1 MVMTMQEAREWM
13 RQLREVF
20 DVVRLLNAETIER
33 INNTEDFVGQ
43 RQEESAQCFAFWHKD
58 APCQNCVSIKAYRE
72 KGKRVKIEFFDSVLY
87 QVIAKYVEVDGAP
100 YVIEMINCLD
110 NDLMLDSEGRVR
122 LLRKLSGYDDELYT
136 DALTEVFNRRYFED
150 RIKKMKIFAGVVM
163 IDLDDFKCYNDMFGH
178 KAGDMVLKTVAQV
191 IQSCVRKSDILI
203 RYGGDEFLLVMP
215 DIPKEIF
222 TQKLREICKKVQET
236 KVHGYSQIRLSVS
249 IGGALSAGS
258 SVEEAIVLADQFMYQ
273 AKMHKNMVVTQES
286 LSENANEEGSSD
298 SERFRQKILIVD
310 DSEINR
316 AILAEVLKESFD
328 IIEAENGQECME
340 ILMKYENMISLVLLD
355 IFMPVMSGFEVLTA
369 MADKNLL
376 DDIPVIM
383 ISSEDS
389 DAFVR
394 KSYDMGV
401 VDYINRPFDAQIVFR
416 RVFNTIKL
424 YAKQR
429 RLISLVTDQ
438 IYEKQK
444 NNQIMIRILS
454 QIMGYRNGESGHHI
468 VRINKITEILLEQL
482 MSKEEKYDLSWSQ
495 CAMITIASA
504 LHDIGK
510 IGISE
515 EILNKQGKL
524 TEKEWDIIKTHPLI
538 GASLLEQMEAFQN
551 EELVQTAYEICRW
564 HHERYDGKGYP
575 DGLKGEEIPISA
587 QVVSLADAYDSL
599 VSERAYKSEI
609 SHEDAVKMLLNGE
622 CGVFNP
628 FLIQCF
634 MEVEKKIERE
644 LKGKEMCES
653 NLDCRPRLFEFD
665 EKIK

>member
-1 MVMTMQEAREWM
+1 
-13 RQLREVF
+13 
-20 DVVRLLNAETIER
+20 
-33 INNTEDFVGQ
+33 
-43 RQEESAQCFAFWHKD
+43 
-58 APCQNCVSIKAYRE
+58 
-72 KGKRVKIEFFDSVLY
+72 
-87 QVIAKYVEVDGAP
+87 
-100 YVIEMINCLD
+100 
-110 NDLMLDSEGRVR
+110 
-122 LLRKLSGYDDELYT
+122 
-136 DALTEVFNRRYFED
+136 
-150 RIKKMKIFAGVVM
+150 
-163 IDLDDFKCYNDMFGH
+163 
-178 KAGDMVLKTVAQV
+178 
-191 IQSCVRKSDILI
+191 
-203 RYGGDEFLLVMP
+203 
-215 DIPKEIF
+215 
-222 TQKLREICKKVQET
+222 
-236 KVHGYSQIRLSVS
+236 
-249 IGGALSAGS
+249 
-258 SVEEAIVLADQFMYQ
+258 
-273 AKMHKNMVVTQES
+273 
-286 LSENANEEGSSD
+286 
-298 SERFRQKILIVD
+298 
-310 DSEINR
+310 
-316 AILAEVLKESFD
+316 
-328 IIEAENGQECME
+328 
-340 ILMKYENMISLVLLD
+340 
-355 IFMPVMSGFEVLTA
+355 
-369 MADKNLL
+369 
-376 DDIPVIM
+376 
-383 ISSEDS
+383 
-389 DAFVR
+389 
-394 KSYDMGV
+394 
-401 VDYINRPFDAQIVFR
+401 
-416 RVFNTIKL
+416 
-424 YAKQR
+424 
-429 RLISLVTDQ
+429 
-438 IYEKQK
+438 
-444 NNQIMIRILS
+444 
-454 QIMGYRNGESGHHI
+454 MGYRNGESGHHI